1 MAIFLCKEADMSFL
15 SNYFKKSK
23 EEHESGKNLNIV
35 SERED
40 DEVTAV
46 IAAVVAY
53 MDEDEEV
60 VAAITAA
67 IAVMMG
73 TSNSKFTVRN
83 IMRTPEMDP
92 IWAVAGRMKLMR

>member
-1 MAIFLCKEADMSFL
+1 MSFL
-15 SNYFKKSK
+15 GNFFNKNK
-23 EEHESGKNLNIV
+23 EELKSEKDLNIV
-35 SERED
+35 SDREE
-40 DEVTAV
+40 DEVAAV
-46 IAAVVAY
+46 IAAVVAS
-53 MDEDEEV
+53 MDEDEEI

-73 TSNSKFTVRN
+73 TSNSKFTVKN